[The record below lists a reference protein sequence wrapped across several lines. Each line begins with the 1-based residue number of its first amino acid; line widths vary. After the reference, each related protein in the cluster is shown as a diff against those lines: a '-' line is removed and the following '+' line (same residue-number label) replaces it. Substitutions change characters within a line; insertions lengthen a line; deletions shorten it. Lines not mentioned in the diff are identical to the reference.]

1 MKIWWRSFST
11 DEESHVNVLGF
22 SECCMFCTNVGHFL
36 LQIWLDF
43 WDDEPGDYQSLHLLT
58 LRADFWAG
66 SILQECILLLKSVSQ
81 AFFCFNSQLQALVE
95 FQARLQLLKLCEH
108 HDDVHLEAAF
118 LLCNHQS
125 IHHLWRKA
133 KQIFMHTQEDRK
145 STKSVDTTH
154 VCLSVHFALTSTL
167 LSIFLSKQ
175 NNLQSLS
182 KIPVWTEIPLLQKF
196 LYFEI
201 CSMYRSSQRTL

>member
-1 MKIWWRSFST
+1 
-11 DEESHVNVLGF
+11 
-22 SECCMFCTNVGHFL
+22 
-36 LQIWLDF
+36 
-43 WDDEPGDYQSLHLLT
+43 
-58 LRADFWAG
+58 
-66 SILQECILLLKSVSQ
+66 VSQ

-108 HDDVHLEAAF
+108 HDHVRLEAAF

-125 IHHLWRKA
+125 IHHLWRTA
-133 KQIFMHTQEDRK
+133 KQIFIHTQEDRK

-154 VCLSVHFALTSTL
+154 VCLSVRPARTPNYSFVD
-167 LSIFLSKQ
+167 LSEQTKQSSKSFKDS
-175 NNLQSLS
+175 SLNRR
-182 KIPVWTEIPLLQKF
+182 KQKF